1 MLRKKKLLLK
11 NNEKS
16 AKQIRKQMSQGK
28 FIVVEGM
35 EGAGKSSAI
44 SVVEKYL
51 QQRQLNYINTR
62 EPGGTPLAEQLRDIV
77 KSADFDETLTQ
88 QTELFLMYASRSQL
102 LANRILPALAQGQWV
117 IGDRHDLSS
126 RAYQGGG
133 RQIADE
139 TLAMIADITL
149 QGFKPDLTLYLDISP
164 EIGLS
169 RAKARGALDR
179 IELEQLD
186 FFHRV
191 RNKYCQLANADQTI
205 VTIDASQTMDKVHH
219 DIKLALADFFAG

>member
-1 MLRKKKLLLK
+1 MNR
-11 NNEKS
+11 
-16 AKQIRKQMSQGK
+16 GK
-28 FIVVEGM
+28 FIVIEGM

-44 SVVEKYL
+44 SVVEKHL
-51 QQRQLNYINTR
+51 QQHGINYINTR
-62 EPGGTPLAEQLRDIV
+62 EPGGTPLAEQLRNIV
-77 KSADFDETLTQ
+77 KSADFEEVLTQ

-102 LANRILPALAQGQWV
+102 LENRILPALTQGKWV
-117 IGDRHDLSS
+117 VGDRHDLSS

-133 RQIADE
+133 RQIDDKI
-139 TLAMIADITL
+139 LAIIADITL

-169 RAKARGALDR
+169 RAKARGKLDR

-191 RNKYCQLANADQTI
+191 RNKYRQLANADKSI
-205 VTIDASQTMDKVHH
+205 VTIDASQTIDKVHH
-219 DIKLALADFFAG
+219 DISSALTHYLDF

>member
-1 MLRKKKLLLK
+1 M
-11 NNEKS
+11 NEKRV
-16 AKQIRKQMSQGK
+16 KMSTGK

-44 SVVEKYL
+44 NVVERFL
-51 QQRQLNYINTR
+51 QQHQLNFINTR
-62 EPGGTPLAEQLRDIV
+62 EPGGTPLAEQLRSIV
-77 KSADFDETLTQ
+77 KSADHQETITQ
-88 QTELFLMYASRSQL
+88 ETELFLMYASRSQL

-133 RQIADE
+133 REIDDEILNAIADV
-139 TLAMIADITL
+139 TLK
-149 QGFKPDLTLYLDISP
+149 GFKPDLTLYLDVSP

-169 RAKARGALDR
+169 RARARGELDR
-179 IELEQLD
+179 IELEQID

-191 RNKYCQLANADQTI
+191 RNKYCQLAAQDDNI
-205 VTIDASQTMDKVHH
+205 MVIDASQTMEKVHQ
-219 DIKLALADFFAG
+219 DIEESLTTFFKQRSNQNFN